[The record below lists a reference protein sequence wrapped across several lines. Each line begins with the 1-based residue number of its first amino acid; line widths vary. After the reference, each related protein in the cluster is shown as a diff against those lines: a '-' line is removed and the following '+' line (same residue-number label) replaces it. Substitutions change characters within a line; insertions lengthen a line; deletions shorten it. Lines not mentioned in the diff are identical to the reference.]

1 MLKECDALA
10 EKIVREN
17 PDLNLF
23 ITLGQGAYYGISN
36 ECMNKMKEM
45 GISNSEAYYS
55 MEYRHGPMSLV
66 DENTLLILLSNEKTE
81 KTDEALMEQ
90 MQSFSGV
97 TCGIGPH
104 TDNMKGLR

>member
-1 MLKECDALA
+1 
-10 EKIVREN
+10 
-17 PDLNLF
+17 
-23 ITLGQGAYYGISN
+23 
-36 ECMNKMKEM
+36 MNKMKEM

-104 TDNMKGLR
+104 TDNMKGLRYFFHRISGGCDDGIYRTVPWLLYLSQKRH